1 MAKLMII
8 DGNSLMH
15 RAFHA
20 LPPMNNAQGT
30 PTQAVYGFLNMLL
43 KVLGQE
49 KPTHLLVAFD
59 THAPTPRHI
68 AYEGYKAG
76 RKETPDELRSQFPLV
91 KDVLKNMQIAVGE
104 QDGYEADDYLGI
116 FSRRAEAKGL
126 DAILLTGD
134 RDALQLIT
142 DKTTVI
148 LTKKGITQTVVMTEK
163 AIEEE
168 YGLMPRDLIE
178 VKGLMG
184 DASDNI
190 PGIPGVGEKTALK
203 LIRAYG
209 TVEETIAHADEI
221 SGKALKERIK
231 TYAEQA
237 RMSRQLGMICTDA
250 DVPISLSVEDCVLD
264 TNKIRSA
271 RPLMLELG
279 LRSIV
284 ERLPKLVAAA
294 GGTGEMEAKDI
305 EERSA
310 DPTLSLPSLP
320 KTIEIRSEA
329 ELQRAVD
336 GWKKAKTLT
345 ICWEDE
351 ISIYDG
357 GMQWTVP
364 FQQDLLTQGM
374 DAEQILKSLR
384 PVWEDESIR
393 KECFDAK
400 TWMHHVHDCGFSIK
414 GNVFDAMIAA
424 YLVETARSQ
433 PSLSVLIHEYTA
445 LEACNAFSLH
455 ILCETLNGQ
464 MQEKGMEALFQNIE
478 MPLIRVLFSMECIGF
493 RVDADMLKTLGEQ
506 YDGQMNKLQQAIH
519 ELAGEAFN
527 ILSPKQLA
535 VILFEKL
542 ELPVQRKTKTGY
554 STDVDTLEAL
564 QEQHPIV
571 SKILSFR
578 QITKLKST
586 YIDGLLKAR
595 DENGRVHSCFNQNI
609 TATGRISSTDPNLQN
624 IPVRTEMGRE
634 IRKAFIASPGWKLVG
649 ADYSQIELRVLAHMA
664 QDDVMLDAF
673 RKHEDIHARTAA
685 EVSGCSIDAVTPDMR
700 SAAKAVNFGIV
711 YGISDFG
718 LARQLGISRKEAR
731 AYIDAYL
738 KKYTGIEQYMKRV
751 VDEGKEKGYVT
762 TLFGR
767 RRDLPEL
774 KSKNYNVRAFGE
786 RAAMNAPIQG
796 TAADIIKVAM
806 NCVFDELEKRD
817 TEAKLIL
824 QIHDELIIDTPPEE
838 METVENLLRNCM
850 ENVIKLDVPL
860 EVDIHAGD
868 SWYDTK

>member
-1 MAKLMII
+1 MKKLMII

-43 KVLGQE
+43 KVIAQE
-49 KPTHLLVAFD
+49 KPSHLLVAFD

-76 RKETPDELRSQFPLV
+76 RKETPGELRAQFPIV
-91 KDVLKNMQIAVGE
+91 KDVLKQMHIAVGE

-116 FSRRAEAKGL
+116 FSRRAEAQGM

-142 DKTTVI
+142 EKTIVI
-148 LTKKGITQTVVMTEK
+148 LTKKGITQTARMTK
-163 AIEEE
+163 QAIKEE
-168 YGLMPRDLIE
+168 YGLMPCDLIE

-203 LIRAYG
+203 LIHEYG
-209 TVEETIAHADEI
+209 TVEETIAHADDI
-221 SGKALKERIK
+221 SGKALKEKIK
-231 TYAEQA
+231 TYADQA
-237 RMSRQLGMICTDA
+237 RMSREIGIICTDINA
-250 DVPISLSVEDCVLD
+250 PIVLSVDECAFDAAHMSEA
-264 TNKIRSA
+264 RSI
-271 RPLMLELG
+271 MLELG

-284 ERLPKLVAAA
+284 SRLPKSNAD
-294 GGTGEMEAKDI
+294 TGDASEIPAKSI
-305 EERSA
+305 E
-310 DPTLSLPSLP
+310 TKHVLP
-320 KTIEIRSEA
+320 KTKAIQSET
-329 ELQRAVD
+329 ELQQAVEE
-336 GWKKAKTLT
+336 WKKAKTLV
-345 ICWEDE
+345 ICWEDT
-351 ISIYDG
+351 ISVYDG
-357 GMQWTVP
+357 QTQWSIP

-374 DAEQILKSLR
+374 DAEAIIMEMRPIL
-384 PVWEDESIR
+384 EDEHIA

-400 TWMHHVHDCGFSIK
+400 TWMHYARDCGFSIK
-414 GNVFDAMIAA
+414 GQVFDAMIAA

-433 PSLSVLIHEYTA
+433 PSLSVLIHEYTP
-445 LEACNAFSLH
+445 LEACDAFSLH
-455 ILCETLNGQ
+455 ILCGKLNEM
-464 MQEKGMEALFQNIE
+464 MQKKGMESLFQAIE

-493 RVDADMLKTLGEQ
+493 RIDAAILKTLGAQ
-506 YDGQMNKLQQAIH
+506 YDVELETLQREIH

-535 VILFEKL
+535 VVLFEKL
-542 ELPVQRKTKTGY
+542 ELPAQRKTKTGY

-564 QEQHPIV
+564 QDQHPIV
-571 SKILSFR
+571 SKVLGYR
-578 QITKLKST
+578 QIAKLKST
-586 YIDGLLKAR
+586 YIDGLLRAR
-595 DENGRVHSCFNQNI
+595 DGNGRVHSRFNQNI
-609 TATGRISSTDPNLQN
+609 TATGRISSTEPNLQN

-634 IRKAFIASPGWKLVG
+634 IRKAFVASPGWKLVG

-664 QDDVMLDAF
+664 QDQVMLDSF

-685 EVSGCSIDAVTPDMR
+685 EVQGCAIGDVTLEMR

-718 LARQLGISRKEAR
+718 LARQLSIPRKEAQE
-731 AYIDAYL
+731 YIEAYL
-738 KKYTGIEQYMKRV
+738 KKYTGIDQYMKRIV
-751 VDEGKEKGYVT
+751 EEGKENGYVT

-774 KSKNYNVRAFGE
+774 KSKNYNVRSFGE

-806 NCVFDELEKRD
+806 NRVFDELQARK
-817 TEAKLIL
+817 TKAKLIL
-824 QIHDELIIDTPPEE
+824 QIHDELIIDAPPQEVE
-838 METVENLLRNCM
+838 SVENLLRNCM

-860 EVDIHAGD
+860 EVDIHSGN